1 MVSYSL
7 AFADCILVVQ
17 FNLFLWPLY
26 FLSTGSWIWRLD
38 QSQVSF
44 LYLFFFCKNTSEGVL
59 FFLLEGYIMHGFS
72 LLGDISYLRPP
83 LPSPQLIRI
92 RSLRLSWRF
101 RDASTSIEGNTPH
114 LLFLVTPWYSWS
126 KKAKTNASS
135 FPLYL
140 PVFKIVGWFPSTSNG
155 DHLFINIFLKIA
167 LWIKI

>member
-1 MVSYSL
+1 
-7 AFADCILVVQ
+7 
-17 FNLFLWPLY
+17 
-26 FLSTGSWIWRLD
+26 
-38 QSQVSF
+38 
-44 LYLFFFCKNTSEGVL
+44 
-59 FFLLEGYIMHGFS
+59 MHGFS

-167 LWIKI
+167 LWIKIQSHLIQFHFNISYIYTNLYYSTSPASSAQLSFPC